1 MHRPTRRGGAR
12 DGSCDGN
19 PPTEGPR
26 MRALVTGASGFLG
39 SHICD
44 DLASRGVE
52 VLGFDLVPSPWGHD
66 TEIFLGDVRDADA
79 LKEAMSGCSVVFNCA
94 GVADLDSARA
104 NPRWAIEVN
113 VLGTLAVLEA
123 ASAVGASRLLQASSV
138 YVYSSG
144 GSVYRT
150 TKRAA
155 ESLIEDLSPDM
166 ALKSTILRFGSL
178 YGPRADPGNAI
189 LRLVTQ
195 AVREGRIDFWGD
207 GTEVREYIHI
217 QDAARLAVDAMGE
230 EFIGQSLH
238 ISGHERLTTAELLET
253 MNEILGGALRISYR
267 DEPFEGRYRL
277 TPYAYRDGVGRRMV
291 GSTYVDLGVGLLEAI
306 RNVDRVNEMT
316 EE

>member
-1 MHRPTRRGGAR
+1 
-12 DGSCDGN
+12 
-19 PPTEGPR
+19 
-26 MRALVTGASGFLG
+26 MRALVTGSSGFLG

-44 DLASRGVE
+44 ELESRGVE
-52 VLGFDLVPSPWGHD
+52 VLGFDVVPSRWRRGAD
-66 TEIFLGDVRDADA
+66 TCLGDVRDDEA
-79 LKEAMSGCSVVFNCA
+79 LKQAMSGCSVVFNCA
-94 GVADLDSARA
+94 GVADLDSAKA
-104 NPRWAIEVN
+104 NPRRAIEVN

-123 ASAVGASRLLQASSV
+123 ASAAGVSRLLQASSV
-138 YVYSSG
+138 YVYSNG

-150 TKRAA
+150 TKQAA
-155 ESLIEDLSPDM
+155 ESLIEDLSADL
-166 ALKSTILRFGSL
+166 ALNATILRFGSL

-195 AVREGRIDFWGD
+195 AVRDGHIDFWGD

-238 ISGHERLTTAELLET
+238 ISGNERLTTAELLET
-253 MNEILGGALRISYR
+253 MNEILGGSLRISYR

-277 TPYAYRDGVGRRMV
+277 TPYAYREGVGRRMV

-306 RNVDRVNEMT
+306 RDADRGDET
-316 EE
+316 TRG

>member
-1 MHRPTRRGGAR
+1 
-12 DGSCDGN
+12 
-19 PPTEGPR
+19 

-44 DLASRGVE
+44 ELGSRGVE
-52 VLGFDLVPSPWGHD
+52 VVGFDLVPSPWGRE
-66 TEIFLGDVRDADA
+66 TETFLGDVRDGNA

-94 GVADLDSARA
+94 GVADLDSARE
-104 NPRWAIEVN
+104 NPRLAIEVN
-113 VLGTLAVLEA
+113 VLGTLSVLEA
-123 ASAVGASRLLQASSV
+123 ASAAGVSRLLQASSV

-150 TKRAA
+150 TKQAA
-155 ESLIEDLSPDM
+155 ESLIEDLSPGM
-166 ALKSTILRFGSL
+166 ALDSTILRFGSL

-195 AVREGRIDFWGD
+195 AVREGHIDFWGD

-217 QDAARLAVDAMGE
+217 QDASRLAVDAMGE
-230 EFIGQSLH
+230 AFIGQSLH
-238 ISGHERLTTAELLET
+238 ISGNERLTTAELLET
-253 MNEILGGALRISYR
+253 MNEILGGSLRISYR

-306 RNVDRVNEMT
+306 RNADRGDET
-316 EE
+316 TPG